1 MITLPQCPPVRNA
14 SMKLISYATDQ
25 TPTLGGPQTRVLR
38 IGDRWA
44 GDFTTYPALYADE
57 GRIYLS
63 RLVRGMTDTVLIG
76 VIEPGMRA
84 GDYGL
89 PQIASG
95 GASGMTIP
103 VKGLGAG
110 RVVPEGKFLSIVTS
124 GQRFLYQTTA
134 QVTADGTGNA
144 TLPIFPMLRRQP
156 ATNDVVELSAPKME
170 GYVQGNEVQWEITK
184 SKRIGFVFSIQ
195 ERE

>member
-1 MITLPQCPPVRNA
+1 MITLPNCPPIRNA
-14 SMKLISYATDQ
+14 SMKLLSYATDQ
-25 TPTLGGPQTRVLR
+25 TPTLGGPQTRVMRL
-38 IGDRWA
+38 GDRWA

-84 GDYGL
+84 QDYGT
-89 PQIASG
+89 PQIAVG
-95 GASGMTIP
+95 GASGMSIQ

-110 RVVPEGKFLSIVTS
+110 RVVPEGKFLSIVTG
-124 GQRFLYQTTA
+124 GQRFLYQTTSE
-134 QVTADGTGNA
+134 VTADGSGDA
-144 TLPIFPMLRRQP
+144 TLAIFPMLRRQH
-156 ATNDVVELSAPKME
+156 AANDVVVLSAPKME
-170 GYVQGNEVQWEITK
+170 GYVQGNEVQWEVTK
-184 SKRIGFVFSIQ
+184 SKRIGFVFSVQ